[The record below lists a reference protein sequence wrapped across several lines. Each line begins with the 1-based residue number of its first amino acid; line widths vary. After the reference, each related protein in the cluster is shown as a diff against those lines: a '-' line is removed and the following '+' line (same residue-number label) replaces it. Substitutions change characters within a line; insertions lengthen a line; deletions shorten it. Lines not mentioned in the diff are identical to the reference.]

1 MGAPGSGQDGK
12 EIIHV
17 QQDGLEL
24 GGNATSRVDVDE
36 PRTNAVEKAK
46 QEKMKKTKVFAAVS
60 FWRLFR
66 CADSFDY
73 LLMFVG
79 TVGAIVN
86 GLTLPAM
93 LIIQGRLINTFG
105 TLQNQPELIYDR
117 LKMVATTSNSSPP
130 FEFHFFICE
139 TDVVFVV

>member
-1 MGAPGSGQDGK
+1 MGAPGDGK

-24 GGNATSRVDVDE
+24 GGNATSTVTDVDE
-36 PRTNAVEKAK
+36 APQTKGVEKAK
-46 QEKMKKTKVFAAVS
+46 QEKMKKTNVFAAVS

-79 TVGAIVN
+79 TVGAIAN
-86 GLTLPAM
+86 GLTLPVM

-105 TLQNQPELIYDR
+105 TLQDQPELIYDS
-117 LKMVATTSNSSPP
+117 LKKVAITSNSSPP
-130 FEFHFFICE
+130 FEFPLVSFR
-139 TDVVFVV
+139 D